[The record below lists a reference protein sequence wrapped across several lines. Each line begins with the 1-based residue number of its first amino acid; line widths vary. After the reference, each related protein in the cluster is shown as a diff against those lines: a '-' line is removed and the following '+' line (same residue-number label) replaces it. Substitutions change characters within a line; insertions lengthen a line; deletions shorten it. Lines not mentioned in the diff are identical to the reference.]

1 MQRKLLDWDRKI
13 DVLGLS
19 YRLDWVN
26 LETEN
31 LNRLPRW
38 LLFRQPYWG
47 EGEDRRPGGELFL
60 ELTQGGGI
68 HGLRMGNVVYDIATS
83 DSSSLY
89 TLVELYW
96 SDDDCTVGDI
106 LVYGNDGR
114 FVDNYARRRAEVAAI
129 RAQQAVEQQEQ

>member
-1 MQRKLLDWDRKI
+1 MRRKLLDWDRKI

-47 EGEDRRPGGELFL
+47 QGDERRPGGELFL

-68 HGLRMGNVVYDIATS
+68 HGLRIENVVYDIVTS

-96 SDDDCTVGDI
+96 HDDDCTVGDI
-106 LVYGNDGR
+106 RVYSHDGQ
-114 FVDNYARRRAEVAAI
+114 FVDNYARRRAEVAAY
-129 RAQQAVEQQEQ
+129 RAKQALEQQEQ